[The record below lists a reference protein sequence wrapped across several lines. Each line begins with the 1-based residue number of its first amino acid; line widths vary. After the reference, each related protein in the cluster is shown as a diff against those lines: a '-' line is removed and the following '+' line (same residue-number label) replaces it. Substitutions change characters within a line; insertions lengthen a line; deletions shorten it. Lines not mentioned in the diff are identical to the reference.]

1 MAYFSR
7 YLDSS
12 NLPKETRM
20 SKAQMSVNNL
30 QEQLL
35 ALNKIGIAL
44 TQENNLNQLLTLIL
58 NESRNF
64 TGAEAGSL
72 YVREGEQLRFAVSQ
86 NEVMEER
93 KKAELKKLKKPLEV
107 VPATFTGFYI
117 SLDKSSLA
125 GYVGVTGKTLNIPD
139 AYKIPTA
146 KEYRFNRSFDEKNN
160 YRTKSMLI
168 VPMKDAHG
176 KVVGV
181 IQLIN
186 ARKKKIIIPFDKHF
200 ENLVLSLASQAAI
213 AIRNA
218 LLTQELKE
226 AYLDTI
232 FRLSVAAEYKDDDT
246 AAHIHRMS
254 RYSAILAE
262 GLGLS
267 KAEVESIQY
276 ASPMHDI
283 GKLGVPDSILMK
295 PGKLTPQEF
304 KEMQNHTIFGAKI
317 LENAKADLLRV
328 SEQIAFT
335 HHEKWDGSGYP
346 RGLKGESIP
355 LSGRIVALADVF
367 DALTS
372 KRCYKPAFPLEQSLD
387 IIKEGSGRHFD
398 PKIVQ
403 AFLNNI
409 EKFLAVKAQFSN

>member
-1 MAYFSR
+1 MA
-7 YLDSS
+7 
-12 NLPKETRM
+12 
-20 SKAQMSVNNL
+20 KAKMSVNHL

-44 TQENNLNQLLTLIL
+44 TRENNLNQLLTLIL
-58 NESRNF
+58 TESRGF

-72 YVREGEQLRFAVSQ
+72 YVREGDQLRFAVSQ
-86 NEVMEER
+86 NEVIESR

-107 VPATFTGFYI
+107 VPATFSGFYI

-125 GYVGVTGKTLNIPD
+125 GYVGVTGRTLNLPD
-139 AYKIPTA
+139 AYKIPGSR
-146 KEYRFNRSFDEKNN
+146 EYRFNRTFDEKNN

-168 VPMKDAHG
+168 VPMKDAHD

-181 IQLIN
+181 LQLIN
-186 ARKKKIIIPFDKHF
+186 ARRKKTIVAFDRHF

-254 RYSAILAE
+254 RYSAILAQ

-267 KAEVESIQY
+267 ADEVESVQY

-328 SEQIAFT
+328 SEIIALT

-346 RGLKGESIP
+346 RGLKGENIP
-355 LSGRIVALADVF
+355 LVGRIVALADVF

-372 KRCYKPAFPLEQSLD
+372 KRCYKPAFSLEQSLD

-398 PKIVQ
+398 PKVVQ
-403 AFLNNI
+403 AFLDNI
-409 EKFLAVKAQFSN
+409 EKFLAVKAQFNN

>member
-1 MAYFSR
+1 M
-7 YLDSS
+7 
-12 NLPKETRM
+12 PKA
-20 SKAQMSVNNL
+20 KMSVNNL
-30 QEQLL
+30 QGQLL
-35 ALNKIGIAL
+35 ALNRIGIAL
-44 TQENNLNQLLTLIL
+44 TRENNLNQLLALIL
-58 NESRNF
+58 TESRNF

-125 GYVGVTGKTLNIPD
+125 GYVGVTGKTLNLPD
-139 AYKIPTA
+139 AYKIPSS

-176 KVVGV
+176 DVVGV

-186 ARKKKIIIPFDKHF
+186 ARKGKTIVPFDKHF

-254 RYSAILAE
+254 RYSSILAE

-267 KAEVESIQY
+267 PAEVESIQY

-328 SEQIAFT
+328 SEQIALT

-346 RGLKGESIP
+346 RGLKGEGIP

-398 PKIVQ
+398 PKVVQ

>member
-1 MAYFSR
+1 MP
-7 YLDSS
+7 
-12 NLPKETRM
+12 PKITA
-20 SKAQMSVNNL
+20 SGL

-35 ALNKIGIAL
+35 SLNRIGIAL
-44 TQENNLNQLLTLIL
+44 SREQDLNQLLTLIL
-58 NESRNF
+58 TESRQF
-64 TGAEAGSL
+64 TSAEAGSL
-72 YVREGEQLRFAVSQ
+72 YVREGSQLRFSVSQ
-86 NEVMEER
+86 NEVLEAR
-93 KKAELKKLKKPLEV
+93 KKAELKAQKKGAEAAPG
-107 VPATFTGFYI
+107 TFTGFYI

-125 GYVGVTGKTLNIPD
+125 GYVGVTGKVLNIAD
-139 AYKIPTA
+139 AYKIPKS
-146 KEYRFNRSFDEKNN
+146 KEYKFNRSFDDKNS
-160 YRTKSMLI
+160 YRTKSMLM
-168 VPMKDAHG
+168 VPMKDPQG
-176 KVVGV
+176 DVVGV

-186 ARKKKIIIPFDKHF
+186 ARKKKTVIPFNKHY

-213 AIRNA
+213 AIKNT

-232 FRLSVAAEYKDDDT
+232 FRLSIAAEYKDDDT

-267 KAEVESIQY
+267 AHEVENIRY

-295 PGKLTPQEF
+295 PGKLTPAEF

-317 LENAKADLLRV
+317 LENAKAELLKV
-328 SEQIAFT
+328 SEEIALT
-335 HHEKWDGSGYP
+335 HHEKWDGAGYP
-346 RGLKGESIP
+346 RGLKGEGIP

-372 KRCYKPAFPLEQSLD
+372 KRCYKPAFSLEESMK
-387 IIKEGSGRHFD
+387 IIKEGTGRHFD
-398 PKIVQ
+398 PNVVQ
-403 AFLNNI
+403 AFNSNL
-409 EKFLAVKAQFSN
+409 EKILAVKAQFSN

>member
-1 MAYFSR
+1 MPAKMTNSG
-7 YLDSS
+7 
-12 NLPKETRM
+12 
-20 SKAQMSVNNL
+20 L
-30 QEQLL
+30 QEQLM

-44 TQENNLNQLLTLIL
+44 SREQDLNQLLTLIL
-58 NESRNF
+58 TESRLF
-64 TGAEAGSL
+64 TSAEAGSL
-72 YVREGEQLRFAVSQ
+72 YVREGEQLRFSVTQ
-86 NEVMEER
+86 NDLLEVR
-93 KKAELKKLKKPLEV
+93 RKAELKAQKRPLEV
-107 VPATFTGFYI
+107 APSNFTGFYV
-117 SLDKSSLA
+117 SLDKGSLA
-125 GYVGVTGKTLNIPD
+125 GYVGVTAKVLNIAD
-139 AYKIPTA
+139 AYKIPA
-146 KEYRFNRSFDEKNN
+146 SKEYKFNRSFDEKNN

-168 VPMKDAHG
+168 VPMKDASG
-176 KVVGV
+176 NVVGV

-186 ARKKKIIIPFDKHF
+186 AHKGKAIVPFDKHF

-218 LLTQELKE
+218 MLTQELKE

-262 GLGLS
+262 ALGLS
-267 KAEVESIQY
+267 TPEVENVRY

-283 GKLGVPDSILMK
+283 GKLGVPDSILLK
-295 PGKLTPQEF
+295 PGKLTPAEF

-317 LENAKADLLRV
+317 LENAKAELLKV

-346 RGLKGESIP
+346 RGLKGEAIP
-355 LSGRIVALADVF
+355 LCGRIVALADVF

-372 KRCYKPAFPLEQSLD
+372 KRCYKPAFSLEESMK
-387 IIKEGSGRHFD
+387 IIKEGTARHFD

-403 AFLNNI
+403 AFNNSI
-409 EKFLAVKAQFSN
+409 EKILAVKAQFSNG

>member
-1 MAYFSR
+1 
-7 YLDSS
+7 
-12 NLPKETRM
+12 M
-20 SKAQMSVNNL
+20 SPTMSTKGL

-44 TQENNLNQLLTLIL
+44 SKEQDLNQLLTLVL
-58 NESRNF
+58 TESRQF
-64 TGAEAGSL
+64 TNAEAGSL
-72 YVREGEQLRFAVSQ
+72 YVREGEQLRFSVTQ
-86 NEVMEER
+86 NDVLEAR
-93 KKAELKKLKKPLEV
+93 KKAEMKARKTMEV
-107 VPATFTGFYI
+107 VPSTFTGFYV
-117 SLDKSSLA
+117 SLDKASLA
-125 GYVGVTGKTLNIPD
+125 GYVGVTAKVLNIPD
-139 AYKIPTA
+139 AYKIPA
-146 KEYRFNRSFDEKNN
+146 GKEYKFNRSFDEKNN

-168 VPMKDAHG
+168 VPMKDASG
-176 KVVGV
+176 NVVGV

-186 ARKKKIIIPFDKHF
+186 ARKGTGKNPAIIPFDKHF

-213 AIRNA
+213 AIKNA
-218 LLTQELKE
+218 MLTQELKE

-267 KAEVESIQY
+267 APEVESIRY

-283 GKLGVPDSILMK
+283 GKLGVPDSILLK
-295 PGKLTPQEF
+295 PGKLTPAEF
-304 KEMQNHTIFGAKI
+304 KEMQNHTVFGAKI
-317 LENAKADLLRV
+317 LENAKAELLKV
-328 SEQIAFT
+328 SETIALT
-335 HHEKWDGSGYP
+335 HHEKFDGSGYP

-372 KRCYKPAFPLEQSLD
+372 KRCYKPAFSLEESMK
-387 IIKEGSGRHFD
+387 IIKEGTGRHFD
-398 PKIVQ
+398 AKVVQ
-403 AFLNNI
+403 AFNDNI
-409 EKFLAVKAQFSN
+409 EKILAVKAQFSS